1 VNPAPHLA
9 PVATITDE
17 LAPRA
22 CSAPSGVGEAD
33 DQGWFARHTEAAL
46 SIAATILAALMLAA
60 LMLAAL
66 MAAQMA
72 AQMLAALVAAL
83 MVAALMVAAL
93 MAAQSPSSEGGKSV
107 VRWENSLHRV
117 LIGENSLP
125 C

>member
-1 VNPAPHLA
+1 MNPAPHLA

-60 LMLAAL
+60 LMVAAL
-66 MAAQMA
+66 M
-72 AQMLAALVAAL
+72 VAAL

>member
-1 VNPAPHLA
+1 MNPAPHLA

-46 SIAATILAALMLAA
+46 SIAATILAALMAA
-60 LMLAAL
+60 LM
-66 MAAQMA
+66 
-72 AQMLAALVAAL
+72 VAAL

-107 VRWENSLHRV
+107 VRWGNSLHRV

>member
-1 VNPAPHLA
+1 
-9 PVATITDE
+9 
-17 LAPRA
+17 
-22 CSAPSGVGEAD
+22 VGEAD

-46 SIAATILAALMLAA
+46 SIAATILAALMAA
-60 LMLAAL
+60 LMVAAL
-66 MAAQMA
+66 M
-72 AQMLAALVAAL
+72 VAAL

>member
-46 SIAATILAALMLAA
+46 SIAATILAALMAA
-60 LMLAAL
+60 LM
-66 MAAQMA
+66 
-72 AQMLAALVAAL
+72 VAAL

-107 VRWENSLHRV
+107 VRWGNSLHRV

>member
-1 VNPAPHLA
+1 MNPAPHLP

-46 SIAATILAALMLAA
+46 SIAATILAALMAA
-60 LMLAAL
+60 LM
-66 MAAQMA
+66 
-72 AQMLAALVAAL
+72 VAAL

>member
-1 VNPAPHLA
+1 MNPAPHLA

-46 SIAATILAALMLAA
+46 SIAATILAALMAA
-60 LMLAAL
+60 L
-66 MAAQMA
+66 MA
-72 AQMLAALVAAL
+72 AQMLAAL
-83 MVAALMVAAL
+83 VAALMVAAL

>member
-1 VNPAPHLA
+1 M
-9 PVATITDE
+9 
-17 LAPRA
+17 
-22 CSAPSGVGEAD
+22 GEAD

-46 SIAATILAALMLAA
+46 SIAATILAALMAA
-60 LMLAAL
+60 L
-66 MAAQMA
+66 MA

-83 MVAALMVAAL
+83 MVAALMV
-93 MAAQSPSSEGGKSV
+93 AQSPSSEGGKSV

>member
-1 VNPAPHLA
+1 MNPAPHLP

-46 SIAATILAALMLAA
+46 SIAATILAALMLA
-60 LMLAAL
+60 L
-66 MAAQMA
+66 MA

>member
-1 VNPAPHLA
+1 
-9 PVATITDE
+9 
-17 LAPRA
+17 
-22 CSAPSGVGEAD
+22 VGEAD

-46 SIAATILAALMLAA
+46 SIAATILAALMAA
-60 LMLAAL
+60 LM
-66 MAAQMA
+66 
-72 AQMLAALVAAL
+72 VAAL

-107 VRWENSLHRV
+107 VRWGNSLHRV

>member
-1 VNPAPHLA
+1 
-9 PVATITDE
+9 
-17 LAPRA
+17 
-22 CSAPSGVGEAD
+22 VGEAD

-46 SIAATILAALMLAA
+46 SIAATILAALMAA
-60 LMLAAL
+60 LM
-66 MAAQMA
+66 
-72 AQMLAALVAAL
+72 VAAL

>member
-1 VNPAPHLA
+1 MNPAPHLA

-46 SIAATILAALMLAA
+46 SIAATILAALMAA
-60 LMLAAL
+60 L
-66 MAAQMA
+66 MA

-83 MVAALMVAAL
+83 MVAALMV
-93 MAAQSPSSEGGKSV
+93 AQSPSSEGGKSV

>member
-1 VNPAPHLA
+1 MNPAPHLA

-46 SIAATILAALMLAA
+46 SIAATILAALMAA
-60 LMLAAL
+60 LMVAAL
-66 MAAQMA
+66 M
-72 AQMLAALVAAL
+72 VAAL

>member
-1 VNPAPHLA
+1 MNPAPHLA

-46 SIAATILAALMLAA
+46 SIAATILAALMLA
-60 LMLAAL
+60 L
-66 MAAQMA
+66 MA

-83 MVAALMVAAL
+83 MVAALMV
-93 MAAQSPSSEGGKSV
+93 AQSPSSEGGKSV

>member
-1 VNPAPHLA
+1 MNPAPHLP

-83 MVAALMVAAL
+83 MVAALM
-93 MAAQSPSSEGGKSV
+93 AAQSPSSEGGKSV

>member
-1 VNPAPHLA
+1 MNPAPHLP

-46 SIAATILAALMLAA
+46 SIAATILAALMAA
-60 LMLAAL
+60 LMVAAL
-66 MAAQMA
+66 M
-72 AQMLAALVAAL
+72 VAAL